1 MQPHDTEPNPLSPT
15 PQKSTRATELPDDTS
30 RREQDAVSTEFDPGT
45 ARRVRTG
52 VVIGAGLLVLGFFA
66 VGIIR
71 FFDERTVAK
80 SGETAYSTPPPVDV
94 VVAHPASV
102 GQDLVLPGQ
111 TAAWFETTIYARV
124 NGYVAKWFVDIGDH
138 VKKGQV
144 LATIET
150 PELDAELAAA
160 RAQLKASEAQV
171 DARKAEAQFSK
182 TTNERWRDSPKG
194 VVSDQERES
203 KKADY
208 ESSEARL
215 YSAHA
220 QVALDQSRVNQY
232 SALSEFK
239 QVIAPFDGTITE
251 RKIDIGNLVT
261 AGSAS
266 TTTPMYRMAQTDPL
280 RIFVDVPQ
288 SASGELMNAGV
299 PAEIRASGAV
309 GGVFSGKIAR
319 SAESINAQA
328 RTMRVEVDMPNVD
341 HRLVPGMYVNVAF
354 RLQPRGLVEVP
365 AAALIFR
372 ASGTQVARVDD
383 NSKIEFTNVTIARD
397 NGSLVE
403 LASGVKPGDRLVLNI
418 SSQIGSGQAVSAN
431 DPAGGAGA
439 ADKTLA
445 SKR

>member
-1 MQPHDTEPNPLSPT
+1 MQSRETENGAPPPT
-15 PQKSTRATELPDDTS
+15 RPENAWVGVPDETS
-30 RREQDAVSTEFDPGT
+30 RREHDAVSTEFDAGT
-45 ARRVRTG
+45 GRRVKTA
-52 VVIGAGLLVLGFFA
+52 VVIAAGLLVLAFLA
-66 VGIIR
+66 VVVIR
-71 FFDERTVAK
+71 YFDERAMARA
-80 SGETAYSTPPPVDV
+80 GEAAYFTPPPVDV
-94 VVAHPASV
+94 VVARPAAV

-124 NGYVAKWFVDIGDH
+124 NGYVKQWLVDIGDH

-160 RAQLKASEAQV
+160 KAQLKASRAQV
-171 DARKAEAQFSK
+171 DARAAEAEFSK
-182 TTNERWRDSPKG
+182 TTNERWRDSPIG
-194 VVSDQERES
+194 VVSEQERES
-203 KKADY
+203 KKADNL
-208 ESSEARL
+208 SAQARL
-215 YSAHA
+215 YAARA
-220 QVALDQSRVNQY
+220 QVALDQARVDQY
-232 SALSEFK
+232 SALTEFK
-239 QVIAPFDGTITE
+239 RVTAPFDGTITE
-251 RKIDIGNLVT
+251 RKIDVGNLVT
-261 AGSAS
+261 AGSSS
-266 TTTPMYRMAQTDPL
+266 TTTPLYRMSQTDPL

-288 SASGELMNAGV
+288 SASGELMNPGV

-372 ASGTQVARVDD
+372 ASGTQVARVDAHG
-383 NSKIEFTNVTIARD
+383 KIEFADVTIARD

-403 LASGVKPGDRLVLNI
+403 LASGVKAGDRLVLNI
-418 SSQIGSGQAVSAN
+418 SSQLSSGQAVSAN
-431 DPAGGAGA
+431 ATGGAA
-439 ADKTLA
+439 AGSIA
-445 SKR
+445 PQH

>member
-1 MQPHDTEPNPLSPT
+1 MQPPRD
-15 PQKSTRATELPDDTS
+15 ELPDDTS
-30 RREQDAVSTEFDPGT
+30 RTEDAAVSTGFDPGT
-45 ARRVRTG
+45 ARRVKT
-52 VVIGAGLLVLGFFA
+52 GAGIAVALLFLGFFA
-66 VGIIR
+66 VEVIR
-71 FFDERTVAK
+71 YFDERTVAQA
-80 SGETAYSTPPPVDV
+80 SETAYSTAPPVDV
-94 VVAHPASV
+94 VVARAASV

-111 TAAWFETTIYARV
+111 TAAWYETTIYARV
-124 NGYVAKWFVDIGDH
+124 NGYVAKWLVDIGEH
-138 VKKGQV
+138 VKKGQA

-160 RAQLKASEAQV
+160 EAQLKASRAQV
-171 DARKAEAQFSK
+171 GARKAEAEFSR

-194 VVSDQERES
+194 VVSEQERES

-215 YSAHA
+215 FAAGA
-220 QVALDQSRVNQY
+220 QVALDKSRVDQY
-232 SALSEFK
+232 SALTRFK

-251 RKIDIGNLVT
+251 RKIDVGNLVT

-266 TTTPMYRMAQTDPL
+266 TTTPLYRMSQTDPL

-299 PAEIRASGAV
+299 PAVIRASGAV

-319 SAESINAQA
+319 SAESIDAQA
-328 RTMRVEVDMPNVD
+328 RTMRVEVDMPNAD

-354 RLQPRGLVEVP
+354 RLQPRGSVEVP

-372 ASGTQVARVDD
+372 AGGTQVARVD
-383 NSKIEFTNVTIARD
+383 SGGKVEFADVTIARD

-403 LASGVKPGDRLVLNI
+403 LASGVKPGDHLVLNI
-418 SSQIGSGQAVSAN
+418 SSQIGAGQAVSAN
-431 DPAGGAGA
+431 DISGA
-439 ADKTLA
+439 AGKSLA
-445 SKR
+445 AKR